1 MNQFY
6 KFRLTTGYLAHLY
19 KSVIR
24 QDHSHLK
31 PIISRYLP
39 RNGVAIDVGAHGGQ
53 ITRLLAG
60 IAPDGFVVAVEPSG
74 YTRSI
79 LRAALWLRRCTNTIV
94 FAAALGA
101 TCGTMLIRT
110 PLKRRGDMGYGLA
123 NLVDGGAHS
132 ISEPVALVTLDSLA
146 AQLGLTRVD
155 FIKADI
161 EGFEAELIRGA
172 HHVLKTFRPAVYLE
186 MNDEFLRRAGS
197 SRATLWAELLG
208 LGFNPHDAAG
218 ANPRPLAAAASAE
231 DVLWLPA

>member
-1 MNQFY
+1 MPQFY
-6 KFRLTTGYLAHLY
+6 KFHLTIGYLTHLY
-19 KSVIR
+19 KSVTR
-24 QDHSHLK
+24 QDHSHLI

-39 RNGVAIDVGAHGGQ
+39 RDGVAIDAGAHGGQ
-53 ITRLLAG
+53 VTRLLCG

-79 LRAALWLRRCTNTIV
+79 LRAALWLRRCRNAVV
-94 FAAALGA
+94 FAAALGS
-101 TCGTMLIRT
+101 TFGTMLIRT

-197 SRATLWAELLG
+197 SRAALWADLVE
-208 LGFNPHDAAG
+208 LGFTPHDATGRTAK
-218 ANPRPLAAAASAE
+218 PLASTAPAD
-231 DVLWLPA
+231 DVLWLPT

>member
-1 MNQFY
+1 MKQFY
-6 KFRLTTGYLAHLY
+6 KFRLTIGYLAHLY
-19 KSVIR
+19 KSVTR

-31 PIISRYLP
+31 PIIRRYLP
-39 RNGVAIDVGAHGGQ
+39 LNGVAIDVGAHGGQ

-60 IAPDGFVVAVEPSG
+60 LAPDGFVVAVEPSG

-79 LRAALWLRRCTNTIV
+79 LRAALWLRRCTNTVV
-94 FAAALGA
+94 FAAALGSNF
-101 TCGTMLIRT
+101 GTMLIRT

-123 NLVDGGAHS
+123 NLIEGGANS
-132 ISEPVALVTLDSLA
+132 ICEPVALVTLDSLA
-146 AQLGLTRVD
+146 EQLALTRVD

-197 SRATLWAELLG
+197 SRAALWGELLA

-218 ANPRPLAAAASAE
+218 ENPQPLPVTASDE